1 MKKWMMLLGGWL
13 IFFALINLIPV
24 LSGFIPILARIN
36 MKIPNIALSVTAI
49 VAGLLVFLDK

>member
-13 IFFALINLIPV
+13 ILFAVINLIPV
-24 LSGFIPILARIN
+24 LSGFIPILLKLN
-36 MKIPNIALSVTAI
+36 MKIPNIALAVTAI